1 MRAIVLNTGTEIL
14 LGDVINTHLS
24 VIAREILPL
33 GLRVEC
39 QIAVPDGN
47 AIRDALRENCERAD
61 LIFVTGGLGPTTD
74 DLTREITAEL
84 LGLELEFDPAL
95 AASITER
102 LTTRGIRLTD
112 RILRQAQ
119 VPRGAL
125 VLPNENGSASGLYL
139 AAGLNRAMML
149 RSGRVSPCR
158 VTCVHCWTTT
168 VSARC
173 RSSESSHATIRL
185 CASVPGMRGPKLT
198 WVSR

>member
-1 MRAIVLNTGTEIL
+1 MRVIVLNTGTEIL

-24 VIAREILPL
+24 FIAREILPL
-33 GLRVEC
+33 GLRVER
-39 QIAVPDGN
+39 QIAVPDGS
-47 AIRDALRENCERAD
+47 AIRDALRENFKCAD

-84 LGLELEFDPAL
+84 IGLDLEFDPAL

-139 AAGLNRAMML
+139 AAGLNRA
-149 RSGRVSPCR
+149 VASPHLFLLPGPPR
-158 VTCVHCWTTT
+158 ELQPMF
-168 VSARC
+168 RQ
-173 RSSESSHATIRL
+173 
-185 CASVPGMRGPKLT
+185 SVLPLLSKDR
-198 WVSR
+198 